1 MAKLLQKKGKR
12 VFSLFLIVA
21 MLACAGGCFGSTDS
35 TGGSF
40 APIPSPDSTAGTAV
54 DGSSIGDS
62 AGSAGGVLDGSMG
75 GSFDS
80 SCSTGGNATVD
91 PELPDDSSTDSS
103 PTGGVTDSSN
113 SGSDSNGGAGG
124 NENSSGGVELP
135 DQDF

>member
-12 VFSLFLIVA
+12 VFPLFLIAA
-21 MLACAGGCFGSTDS
+21 MLTCAGGCFGSTDS

-40 APIPSPDSTAGTAV
+40 APIPSPDSTASATVG
-54 DGSSIGDS
+54 GSSIGDS
-62 AGSAGGVLDGSMG
+62 AGSTSSEGGALDGSMG

-91 PELPDDSSTDSS
+91 PELPDDSST
-103 PTGGVTDSSN
+103 GGVTDSSN
-113 SGSDSNGGAGG
+113 SGNDSNGGAGD